1 MYSLQGL
8 TYIVNFD
15 YLSTYRRTGWRVT
28 TVNSSVFMSSVFR
41 CQVFRFEGFQLT
53 SFQQFLFS
61 VSSFSTFS
69 CLSKKLSIHFVKKVL
84 CYNFYKYL
92 LTLCKSWQNWGLE
105 LNITPRL
112 LLSWSVL
119 LNRPFLFYLLQHPTF
134 VFARNFISISRSFSR
149 TCFFL
154 GIRRVRDFNKQSTS
168 ITQHICG
175 RQRIFYFETRTVQV
189 VFLSSSCVHYSG
201 VSAI

>member
-1 MYSLQGL
+1 
-8 TYIVNFD
+8 
-15 YLSTYRRTGWRVT
+15 
-28 TVNSSVFMSSVFR
+28 MSSVFR
-41 CQVFRFEGFQLT
+41 CQVFRFEGFKLT

-92 LTLCKSWQNWGLE
+92 LTLCKSWHNWGLE
-105 LNITPRL
+105 RNITPRL
-112 LLSWSVL
+112 LLGWSVL
-119 LNRPFLFYLLQHPTF
+119 LNWPFSFIYFTPPF

-149 TCFFL
+149 PCFFL

-175 RQRIFYFETRTVQV
+175 RQRIFYFDTRTVQV
-189 VFLSSSCVHYSG
+189 VFLSLSCVHYSG